1 MKNFTNA
8 PFVPSVLAVTASE
21 EIVTAHE
28 LEDTIDKPL
37 KDLLNAAQ
45 QKETLSETP
54 SETTPK
60 CGP

>member
-8 PFVPSVLAVTASE
+8 PFVPSVLAVTASK

-45 QKETLSETP
+45 QKETP

>member
-21 EIVTAHE
+21 EIVTAYE

-37 KDLLNAAQ
+37 KDLLNVAQ
-45 QKETLSETP
+45 QKETP